1 MTTATL
7 EQQLQS
13 LETQQAALGDA
24 INTLATNEQ
33 TLLSMLTDSNN
44 TNQQL
49 MVSNLAQAEQIKKL
63 QDELS
68 SSGTTISQAAT
79 DLLTSIASTQNSQL
93 SVLDNAINVQIPAPT
108 PIPASAAP
116 APNADTPSVTSAVDT
131 NSPAT

>member
-13 LETQQAALGDA
+13 LETQQSALGDA
-24 INTLATNEQ
+24 INTLAANEQ
-33 TLLSMLTDSNN
+33 TLLGMLTDSNN

-79 DLLTSIASTQNSQL
+79 DLLISIASTQNSQL

-108 PIPASAAP
+108 PTPASAAP

-131 NSPAT
+131 NSPTT